1 MLWINNPFILFKNI
15 LPNLDYMRFITY
27 LACLFLLIPFDVF
40 SQSYTSYLI
49 GNSEDVVTLPNGGI
63 CLMGG
68 SSENDEAMKWFLKQ
82 ANGGDVL
89 VLRASGSDGYNDY
102 LFSQLGIPLN
112 SVETIVFH
120 DSTASN
126 DSYIH
131 QKIKQAEAIWLA
143 GGDQWK
149 YVSYWRNTPIDR
161 LINEGIKN
169 RNIAIGGTSAGMAV
183 MGGYYYSAEN
193 NSVTSTEALENPYNR
208 NVTVDSARFI
218 ENEWLSKV
226 VTDTHY
232 SNRDRKGRHVT
243 FLARILVDYGVK
255 AKGIACDEK
264 IAVCI
269 DTNGLSTVYG
279 DFPQSEN
286 KAYFIQVNNEASR
299 VLPENCSQNEV
310 LTWKLDGKALK
321 VYAVHGTMSGT
332 KTFDLADWKTATGGQ
347 WENWS
352 VEDGQLKIE
361 KEN

>member
-1 MLWINNPFILFKNI
+1 MKILTHFV
-15 LPNLDYMRFITY
+15 
-27 LACLFLLIPFDVF
+27 CLFFIPIGVF
-40 SQSYTSYLI
+40 SQSYTSYFS
-49 GNSEDVVTLPNGGI
+49 GNSKDVVTQAHGGI

-68 SSENDEAMKWFLKQ
+68 SSENDEAMKWFLQK

-126 DSYIH
+126 EPYIH
-131 QKIKQAEAIWLA
+131 QKIRQAEAIWLA

-161 LINEGIKN
+161 LINEGIKS

-183 MGGYYYSAEN
+183 MGGYYFSAQN
-193 NSVTSTEALENPYNR
+193 NSVSSSEALADPYHPS
-208 NVTVDSARFI
+208 VTVDSAKFI
-218 ENEWLSKV
+218 RNEWLSGV

-232 SNRDRKGRHVT
+232 SNRNRKGRHVT

-269 DTNGLSTVYG
+269 EKNGMSRVYG
-279 DFPQSEN
+279 DYPQSEN
-286 KAYFIQVNNEASR
+286 KAYFIQVNTEVAPI
-299 VLPENCSQNEV
+299 LPENCIQKEA
-310 LTWKLDGKALK
+310 LTWGLDGAPLK
-321 VYAVHGTMSGT
+321 VYAVHGTMSGAN
-332 KTFDLADWKTATGGQ
+332 TFDLADWSTATGGQ
-347 WENWS
+347 WENWW

-361 KEN
+361 KGK